1 MKKEKKRR
9 TALEQEQ
16 KEDNTFSLSRPCRA
30 MDSTP
35 RDCFSAMLCRPP
47 ISNAMEGEYEYD
59 QKSSLSPRVFAG
71 QGQGTL

>member
-1 MKKEKKRR
+1 
-9 TALEQEQ
+9 
-16 KEDNTFSLSRPCRA
+16 

-35 RDCFSAMLCRPP
+35 RDCFSAMLCSPP

-71 QGQGTL
+71 QGRARCRKTLVLDKALILVSFYLNSMEIMS